1 MSTFVRT
8 TGGLLQLKPNR
19 LSDSDFVGLVDFAIE
34 CGLEPPHAV
43 VSSSNTA
50 AAGEPPFLTP
60 LSISRKE
67 PIDLLAQEPA
77 IFK

>member
-1 MSTFVRT
+1 MSVFVRT

-19 LSDSDFVGLVDFAIE
+19 LSTSDFEAVRDFARE
-34 CGLEPPHAV
+34 CGVEMPQTSAPPSDHP
-43 VSSSNTA
+43 
-50 AAGEPPFLTP
+50 GLTP